1 MLIEV
6 YPVKNLWESKV
17 TKGYKGKIIE
27 NRKILQKKK
36 KQWLAKKRLE
46 ARKKWLRLA
55 GSHISHTQ
63 KDIII

>member
-36 KQWLAKKRLE
+36 TV
-46 ARKKWLRLA
+46 ARKKEAWGSQKMAQARRLA
-55 GSHISHTQ
+55 Y
-63 KDIII
+63 